1 MERLVVE
8 VKNNKNMDFLVEL
21 LSKFDFIRKIEKEKP
36 AKKSK
41 KNSLPVEWCKS
52 NADIMAL
59 AGIWKNKPR
68 TIEEIR
74 EKAWKR
80 NYLHTT

>member
-8 VKNNKNMDFLVEL
+8 VKNNKNVDFLLEL
-21 LSKFDFIRKIEKEKP
+21 LSKFDFIHRIEKEKT

-41 KNSLPVEWCKS
+41 KSSMPVEWCKS
-52 NADIMAL
+52 KSDIMAL
-59 AGIWKNKPR
+59 AGIWKSKPR

-80 NYLHTT
+80 N

>member
-1 MERLVVE
+1 MERLVV
-8 VKNNKNMDFLVEL
+8 
-21 LSKFDFIRKIEKEKP
+21 
-36 AKKSK
+36 K
-41 KNSLPVEWCKS
+41 KNSLPVEWCKN

-74 EKAWKR
+74 EKAFFRPGNVLPTNVLKDPELLMW
-80 NYLHTT
+80 